1 MEESVKYMQKHKTG
15 TGSIIR
21 RLNILYSLLH
31 ENDEILR
38 NELNL
43 DDEIIYSEIAKYQ
56 ELLDKY
62 EDHLKIVKES
72 K

>member
-43 DDEIIYSEIAKYQ
+43 DD
-56 ELLDKY
+56 
-62 EDHLKIVKES
+62 
-72 K
+72 